1 MNYLYAPESVVDAE
15 RYSHEIV
22 NVLGRNAHLELYRK
36 FPELLARLKRANN
49 TEFMILLV
57 DDRKDLADI
66 VAHRDAYLNAA
77 ILLLVPDEEPSTI
90 ASAHLLRPRFLGR
103 LEDGKD
109 NAVSVLRRMVK
120 RRNGSATA

>member
-1 MNYLYAPESVVDAE
+1 MNYLYAPESVVDAP

-22 NVLGRNAHLELYRK
+22 NALGRNAHLEMYRK

-49 TEFMILLV
+49 PEFMILLAA
-57 DDRKDLADI
+57 DRKDLADI
-66 VAHRDAYLNAA
+66 VAHRDAYLSAA

-103 LEDGKD
+103 LEDGRD
-109 NAVSVLRRMVK
+109 NAISVLRRMV
-120 RRNGSATA
+120 RRRTA

>member
-1 MNYLYAPESVVDAE
+1 MAE
-15 RYSHEIV
+15 QTV
-22 NVLGRNAHLELYRK
+22 
-36 FPELLARLKRANN
+36 
-49 TEFMILLV
+49 
-57 DDRKDLADI
+57 ADI
-66 VAHRDAYLNAA
+66 VAHREAYLNAA

-120 RRNGSATA
+120 RRGATG